1 MFEAGQRISEEK
13 IKKGLQNP
21 ALDQVLNPG
30 ARRFHARR
38 PLHQEE
44 RRSKLRQGKLN

>member
-30 ARRFHARR
+30 ARRFHAGDHFIKRKGA
-38 PLHQEE
+38 P
-44 RRSKLRQGKLN
+44 S